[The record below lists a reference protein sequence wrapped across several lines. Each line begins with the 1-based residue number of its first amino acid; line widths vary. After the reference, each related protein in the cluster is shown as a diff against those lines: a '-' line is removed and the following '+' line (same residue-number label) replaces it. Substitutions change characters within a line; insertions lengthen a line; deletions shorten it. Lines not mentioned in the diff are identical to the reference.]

1 MKKLQVH
8 PIAKYNLEKPI
19 NSNQGRAPRRLGD
32 GDREL
37 QKALAAR
44 IEKEIPAQLL
54 LMNPPPHKNRVF
66 HPTEIQKRMVWQM
79 AAMGAS
85 QNIIRLAVIDPDTK
99 QPLSDSI
106 LVSNFG
112 DIMRHAR
119 EQANFTVALKIYELA
134 VGRDAE
140 YDNEG
145 NLIQPSYPPN
155 FDALKWWD
163 RTRGEARKLL
173 DLRTVRH
180 EQEANTVTLVI
191 EGS

>member
-44 IEKEIPAQLL
+44 IEKEIPPQLL
-54 LMNPPPHKNRVF
+54 LLNSNRARAF

-99 QPLSDSI
+99 QPLNDHALTSH
-106 LVSNFG
+106 FG

>member
-1 MKKLQVH
+1 MNAKL
-8 PIAKYNLEKPI
+8 NE
-19 NSNQGRAPRRLGD
+19 
-32 GDREL
+32 
-37 QKALAAR
+37 R
-44 IEKEIPAQLL
+44 IEKEVSNLL
-54 LMNPPPHKNRVF
+54 LIIAPVIQI
-66 HPTEIQKRMVWQM
+66 EIQKRMVGKWRCGRRQYYSTSRYRPETRQ
-79 AAMGAS
+79 A
-85 QNIIRLAVIDPDTK
+85 I
-99 QPLSDSI
+99 SDRG
-106 LVSNFG
+106 LVTNFG
-112 DIMRHAR
+112 DLMRHAR

-145 NLIQPSYPPN
+145 NLLQPSYPPN

-173 DLRTVRH
+173 DLRTVRNQ